1 MKPVDEMRAVAA
13 IELAEALI
21 TDFNNPS
28 SALKGIGKETMEKL
42 LTYLKMSERLQRR
55 RSKKSAKAA
64 NQAANQAA
72 NEGLSEGLAEG
83 ADVPEEADLPED
95 EKG

>member
-1 MKPVDEMRAVAA
+1 MKPADEMRAIAA

-42 LTYLKMSERLQRR
+42 LTYHKMSERLQRR

-64 NQAANQAA
+64 NEAA
-72 NEGLSEGLAEG
+72 NEGSSVGHAE
-83 ADVPEEADLPED
+83 DADLPED